1 MAAMP
6 SAESGVAS
14 MRMAL
19 GSAQPVT
26 NISLALKLSLSF
38 ALKLRLAL
46 TFARSLVRNRLIIL
60 ENNDDQDS

>member
-1 MAAMP
+1 
-6 SAESGVAS
+6 